1 MESQRRK
8 KRHIKLL
15 PMANPFYTI
24 LMVEQKEK
32 PMLSSSGWLSSAWQA
47 SVQAICDPYYMISHA
62 TLWVSNPLPNKFM
75 PFPALVWTCHAKQ
88 RSVAMQTEGGDLTPP
103 PRKNAWDGEVIQ

>member
-62 TLWVSNPLPNKFM
+62 TLWVSNPLPNKFI
-75 PFPALVWTCHAKQ
+75 PFPALVWPCHAMACEAMHNKAKQ
-88 RSVAMQTEGGDLTPP
+88 RSVAMQTEG
-103 PRKNAWDGEVIQ
+103 AI